1 MMYLILIVK
10 ANSELVLNVCNDK
23 GYYGDPASHHLKG
36 YVPHVRSRGEEML
49 EKKHVANYKHR
60 RWIVEVSHSW
70 FNRFRKLL
78 VQYEKTLNSY
88 LA

>member
-1 MMYLILIVK
+1 M
-10 ANSELVLNVCNDK
+10 
-23 GYYGDPASHHLKG
+23 KG
-36 YVPHVRSRGEEML
+36 YVPHVRSQGEEML

-78 VQYEKTLNSY
+78 VRYEKTLDSY
-88 LA
+88 LALTHLATAIICFRKVGFIYG